1 MSQVPGDSW
10 TIHKTRVDDDGAELF
25 VLLVV
30 DPDLRN
36 TAPYSWNSGDEM
48 LEHEVIALLKQIG
61 VSNVAIGAALHRARE
76 GFGLR

>member
-10 TIHKTRVDDDGAELF
+10 RIQKTRVDDDGAELF
-25 VLLVV
+25 VVLVV
-30 DPDLRN
+30 DPSLRN
-36 TAPYSWNSGDEM
+36 QVSSAWNAEDEM

-76 GFGLR
+76 RFGLR